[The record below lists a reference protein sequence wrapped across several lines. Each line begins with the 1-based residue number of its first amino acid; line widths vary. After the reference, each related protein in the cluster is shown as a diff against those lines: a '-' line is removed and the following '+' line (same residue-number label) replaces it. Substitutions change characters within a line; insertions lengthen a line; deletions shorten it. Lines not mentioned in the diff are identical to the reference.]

1 MLHVGVQIHYIPC
14 NEDCAW
20 SSVEFCL
27 DLCLD
32 LMNKVEVRIGYLC
45 TLHLPLFIHSMI
57 GIPMWVIAMG
67 E

>member
-1 MLHVGVQIHYIPC
+1 MLHVGVQVDYIPC
-14 NEDCAW
+14 NEDCEC
-20 SSVEFCL
+20 SSVELCL

-45 TLHLPLFIHSMI
+45 TLHPPQLFHSML
-57 GIPMWVIAMG
+57 GIPMWVIAMS